1 MQVVDVDDALRQH
14 EELHSQGGSGGE
26 SESKGQSDDEDEPT
40 LEAMQDEGHDG
51 NEDEEGGGI
60 SEAETTDSEI
70 DESELQKLDEEQ
82 RQSLISAY
90 HPEAIPDNF
99 AEVQAKCAIRRDAAG
114 QIDDPHHKTI
124 PFMTKYEV
132 TRVLGM
138 RASQLDHGALPLSE
152 VPSGVLDGY
161 QIARQELLDKNI
173 PFIIRRP
180 LPDGAFEYWR
190 AQDLEVLFPI
200 APVASQ
206 MAAPSVATVST
217 STGSRS

>member
-1 MQVVDVDDALRQH
+1 M
-14 EELHSQGGSGGE
+14 
-26 SESKGQSDDEDEPT
+26 
-40 LEAMQDEGHDG
+40 EAMQQPSPDSSVLQAVDIDEMLADQGEQLSQEP
-51 NEDEEGGGI
+51 ED
-60 SEAETTDSEI
+60 SEAQSESDTDMPSPEAVGDSGASESDSDSEL
-70 DESELQKLDEEQ
+70 DEAELQKLDDEQ
-82 RQSLISAY
+82 RQSLIAAH

-99 AEVQAKCAIRRDAAG
+99 AEVQARCTIRRDAAG
-114 QIDDPHHKTI
+114 QIDDPHHQTV

-138 RASQLDHGALPLSE
+138 RASQLDHGAAPLTE

-161 QIARQELLDKNI
+161 QIARQELLDKKV

-200 APVASQ
+200 APVA
-206 MAAPSVATVST
+206 
-217 STGSRS
+217 TGTAVPNISIDSRK